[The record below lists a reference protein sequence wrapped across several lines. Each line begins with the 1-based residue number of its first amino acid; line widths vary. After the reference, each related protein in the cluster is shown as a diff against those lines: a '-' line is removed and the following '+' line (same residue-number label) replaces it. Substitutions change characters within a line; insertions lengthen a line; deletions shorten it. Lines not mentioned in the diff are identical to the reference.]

1 MANEQIWKTK
11 YQDLK
16 MKFINAVDN
25 AFRMGME
32 QGLLQAQL
40 QQAQDQQMQM
50 QAQAQ
55 QGQGSPAQSGGSTDV
70 NGNEIGQTSDTKVSE
85 PKFPEPGQEPEQSQ
99 QQHPSGTPLDQHISE
114 LEGLM
119 GKSELSSDDLKK
131 ALEHIQLIKNEAHSH
146 PVPEMSPN
154 LDHSSKAAL
163 KMQSDIVSKVFS
175 NWEKEERR
183 ASSDI
188 LNTLN
193 MDGLLNRK

>member
-32 QGLLQAQL
+32 QGLLQAQI
-40 QQAQDQQMQM
+40 QQVQDQQM

-55 QGQGSPAQSGGSTDV
+55 QGQASPAQSGGSTDV
-70 NGNEIGQTSDTKVSE
+70 NGNEIGQTADTKVSE

-119 GKSELSSDDLKK
+119 GKSELSDDDIKK
-131 ALEHIQLIKNEAHSH
+131 ALEHIQLIKNDSHSH
-146 PVPEMSPN
+146 HTREMSPN
-154 LDHSSKAAL
+154 LDHSSKEAL

-175 NWEKEERR
+175 NWEKEEKR
-183 ASSDI
+183 ASNDI